1 MLSRV
6 ADSVYWLSRY
16 VERAENVARFID
28 VNYNLTLGE
37 ADPIGNQWSPLV
49 YTTGDQDDFQKR
61 YGRPTR
67 ESVLKFLSFDDQ
79 NPNSILSCISHAREA
94 ARTIREVIP
103 SVVWEQ
109 LNKFFLMVRAE
120 ANFAPSLEQP
130 QDFCQ
135 RVRLAS
141 HLHAGAMDATM
152 SHGEAWHFSRLGRLL
167 ERADKTSRLVDV
179 QYYILLPDAADVGSA
194 LDVVRWSALLRSA
207 SALAMYRR
215 EHGKIV
221 PAGVADFLILNAQFP
236 RAMHFCMI
244 RAQDSLRNITGSK
257 PSTFLNPAE
266 QQTGRLCANM
276 NYTTIEDVI
285 RQGIH
290 EYIDQFQHQ
299 LNLIGEAIHENF
311 FTPQNVKQANQS
323 QSQNQSGTG
332 MSQNQSG

>member
-49 YTTGDQDDFQKR
+49 YTTGDQDDFKER
-61 YGRPTR
+61 YGNPTR
-67 ESVLKFLSFDDQ
+67 ENVLKFLSFDKE
-79 NPNSILSCISHAREA
+79 NPNSILSCISNAREN

-109 LNKFFLMVRAE
+109 LNKFYLMVKAE

-141 HLHAGAMDATM
+141 HLYAGAMDATM
-152 SHGEAWHFSRLGRLL
+152 SHGEAWHFSRLARLI

-179 QYYILLPDAADVGSA
+179 QYYILLPDASDIGTT

-207 SALAMYRR
+207 SALSMYRR
-215 EHGKIV
+215 EHGKIT
-221 PAGVADFLILNAQFP
+221 PSRVADFLILNSCFP

-244 RAQDSLRNITGSK
+244 RAHESLRNITGSK
-257 PSTFLNPAE
+257 LGTFSNPAE
-266 QQTGRLCANM
+266 QHIGRLCANM
-276 NYTTIEDVI
+276 DYTTVDDVI
-285 RQGIH
+285 RTGIH
-290 EYIDQFQHQ
+290 EYIDNFQHQ
-299 LNLIGEAIHENF
+299 LNEIGSAIHEHF
-311 FTPQNVKQANQS
+311 FTPQSAKRKGNS
-323 QSQNQSGTG
+323 
-332 MSQNQSG
+332 MSQRQG